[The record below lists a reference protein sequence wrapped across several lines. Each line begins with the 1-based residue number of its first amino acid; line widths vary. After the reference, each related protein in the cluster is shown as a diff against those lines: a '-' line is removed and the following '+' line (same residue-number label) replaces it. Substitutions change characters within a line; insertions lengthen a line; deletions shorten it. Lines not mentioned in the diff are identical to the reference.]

1 MVAGCP
7 LQYPAGVVD
16 LAEQKS
22 FGIPAAGK
30 GIVRC
35 AVLLLAKQDIPLRFA
50 HDTGQKLPLRREE
63 GKVNAALRA
72 GSHQSR
78 GGAGIGKA
86 EDGF

>member
-7 LQYPAGVVD
+7 LQYPASVVD

-22 FGIPAAGK
+22 FGVPAAGK
-30 GIVRC
+30 GIVRR

-63 GKVNAALRA
+63 GKVDAALRA
-72 GSHQSR
+72 GPHQGR
-78 GGAGIGKA
+78 GGAGIGEA
-86 EDGF
+86 EDAF